1 MTETIDSR
9 AAVVDSSG
17 WIEYFGDGKKAG
29 QFAPYLE
36 REDLLIVPPI
46 IFYEVHK
53 KLSNE
58 ASKMVVLRFVSHALR
73 ARNPVFDS
81 DMAMGASQ
89 VSRDHKLAMA
99 DAIIYTFALKLKADL
114 VTADHHFENLPGVIL
129 IQ

>member
-1 MTETIDSR
+1 MTETTDSS

-17 WIEYFGDGKKAG
+17 WIEYLGDGKKAD

-36 REDLLIVPPI
+36 REDLLIVPPLV
-46 IFYEVHK
+46 FYEVYK
-53 KLSNE
+53 KLTNE
-58 ASKMVVLRFVSHALR
+58 ASKMVLLRFVSHALR
-73 ARNPVFDS
+73 ARNPLFDA
-81 DMAMGASQ
+81 DMAMGAAQ
-89 VSRDHKLAMA
+89 VSLDHQLAMA